1 MSGYCIECDP
11 RTLPWLRPFLQRV
24 VDTQQGPMRRL
35 ALEIAPL
42 DVVSLSHRAYLF
54 DCRPSDIL
62 AYLCR
67 LSQAGL
73 FAMSDVYDGDLVLI
87 GAIHDGPLGVQGH

>member
-24 VDTQQGPMRRL
+24 VDTQQGPIKRL

-42 DVVSLSHRAYLF
+42 DVISISHRAYLF
-54 DCRPSDIL
+54 GCRPDQIL
-62 AYLCR
+62 AYLWK
-67 LSQAGL
+67 LVGDGL
-73 FAMSDVYDGDLVLI
+73 FVASDLYDGDLCLVA
-87 GAIHDGPLGVQGH
+87 AIHPGPAGIPLQ